1 MDTFENYLSSS
12 CQGNHPQYLRLKKLV
27 ILCSDYGTERLVS
40 FKFQVWI
47 VRDPSKAKK
56 PVFVGSPFTSGSLP
70 SKFTN
75 SDELTEL
82 LEHNTIEKG
91 DGYEVRVYPSSKWVC
106 TKEYDVDPIND
117 PMNDWQENVSTYIHI
132 FPQFKKGLLIL
143 EQIYQDQFGNTIL
156 F

>member
-1 MDTFENYLSSS
+1 MSWKLSRTTYLSSS
-12 CQGNHPQYLRLKKLV
+12 CQGSHPYLRLENLV
-27 ILCSDYGTERLVS
+27 ILCADYGTERLVS

-117 PMNDWQENVSTYIHI
+117 PMNDWQENVSKRLINLKSNLLRPVWKV
-132 FPQFKKGLLIL
+132 FCFK
-143 EQIYQDQFGNTIL
+143 N
-156 F
+156 

>member
-1 MDTFENYLSSS
+1 MGL
-12 CQGNHPQYLRLKKLV
+12 
-27 ILCSDYGTERLVS
+27 ITERLVS

-56 PVFVGSPFTSGSLP
+56 PVFGGSPFTSGSLP

-117 PMNDWQENVSTYIHI
+117 PMNDWQENVSASNLFQKLFSPFIVSNNCL
-132 FPQFKKGLLIL
+132 KSRIL
-143 EQIYQDQFGNTIL
+143 AKVFLTHKN
-156 F
+156 FFFSK

>member
-1 MDTFENYLSSS
+1 MDTFKQLSGQSS
-12 CQGNHPQYLRLKKLV
+12 IFKTKKKLV
-27 ILCSDYGTERLVS
+27 NLCADYGTERLVS

-117 PMNDWQENVSTYIHI
+117 PMNDWQENVSTYIHKYLHI
-132 FPQFKKGLLIL
+132 THTHARLSFPQACF
-143 EQIYQDQFGNTIL
+143 TR
-156 F
+156 

>member
-1 MDTFENYLSSS
+1 MSWKLSRTTYLSSS
-12 CQGNHPQYLRLKKLV
+12 CQGSHPYLRLENLV
-27 ILCSDYGTERLVS
+27 ILFCADYGTERLVS

-117 PMNDWQENVSTYIHI
+117 PMNDWQENVSTYIHERR
-132 FPQFKKGLLIL
+132 Q
-143 EQIYQDQFGNTIL
+143 
-156 F
+156 

>member
-1 MDTFENYLSSS
+1 MDTFENYLSNS
-12 CQGNHPQYLRLKKLV
+12 CQGSHPFWGLKKKLV
-27 ILCSDYGTERLVS
+27 ILCADYGTERLVS

-56 PVFVGSPFTSGSLP
+56 PVFAGSPFTSGSLP

-117 PMNDWQENVSTYIHI
+117 PMNDWQENVSTYIH
-132 FPQFKKGLLIL
+132 
-143 EQIYQDQFGNTIL
+143 
-156 F
+156 